1 MNKSFWQFTFVCALF
16 VSAVTTVLSLS
27 VALSLPVLVFPVLSL
42 VIPFMVRRLKN
53 AKFNDDLP
61 LYMGYHTYS
70 WAWWTVFSFLHTP
83 FSFNVDNGITKA
95 LLLFVVYFIVQVLIE
110 LCGLLGTKFFNRT
123 HRWGMIDEALDIIG
137 YIIPIPFLYIGSIL
151 HIDLQDPMVY
161 FMYASSMN
169 VNILFA
175 ELVLLLV
182 SLLVFVFYL
191 YPRDLAYKGVRL
203 LRIVIT
209 AAMWLAMN
217 AHILYG
223 GYIPEF
229 ILSLVPTVFPTYQ
242 GNPLIFITPALLEA
256 GMIGVAV
263 IIGALVE
270 RGIISRR
277 RESI

>member
-27 VALSLPVLVFPVLSL
+27 GALSLPVLVFPVLSL

-123 HRWGMIDEALDIIG
+123 HRLGMIDEALDIIG

-242 GNPLIFITPALLEA
+242 GNLLIFITPALLEA

>member
-16 VSAVTTVLSLS
+16 VSAVTIVLSLS
-27 VALSLPVLVFPVLSL
+27 GALSLPVLVFPVLSL
-42 VIPFMVRRLKN
+42 VIPLMVRRLKN

-61 LYMGYHTYS
+61 LHMGYHTYS

-83 FSFNVDNGITKA
+83 FSFNVDNDITKA
-95 LLLFVVYFIVQVLIE
+95 LLLFIVYFIVQVLIE

-123 HRWGMIDEALDIIG
+123 HRWGMIDEALDMIG

-151 HIDLQDPMVY
+151 YVDLQDPMVY
-161 FMYASSMN
+161 FMYASSIN

-209 AAMWLAMN
+209 AGMWLAMN

-223 GYIPEF
+223 GYIPKF

-242 GNPLIFITPALLEA
+242 GNPLVFITPALLES

>member
-27 VALSLPVLVFPVLSL
+27 GALSLPVLVFPVLSL

-61 LYMGYHTYS
+61 LHMGYHTYS

-270 RGIISRR
+270 RGIISQR

>member
-27 VALSLPVLVFPVLSL
+27 GALSLPVLVFPVLSL

-182 SLLVFVFYL
+182 SLLVYVFYL

>member
-1 MNKSFWQFTFVCALF
+1 MNKNFWLFTIVCALF

-27 VALSLPVLVFPVLSL
+27 GALALPILVFPVLSF
-42 VIPFMVRRLKN
+42 VIPLMVRRLKN

-61 LYMGYHTYS
+61 LSMGYHTYS

-83 FSFNVDNGITKA
+83 FSFTADSGIVTA
-95 LLLFVVYFIVQVLIE
+95 LFLFVVYFIVQVLIE
-110 LCGLLGTKFFNRT
+110 LCGLLATKFFNRN
-123 HRWGMIDEALDIIG
+123 HRWGMVDEALDIIG
-137 YIIPIPFLYIGSIL
+137 YTIPIPFLYIGSL
-151 HIDLQDPMVY
+151 LYIDLQDPMVY

-175 ELVLLLV
+175 ELVSLLI

-191 YPRDLAYKGVRL
+191 YPRELAYKGIRL
-203 LRIVIT
+203 FRIVLT
-209 AAMWLAMN
+209 AGLWLAMN

-229 ILSLVPTVFPTYQ
+229 VLSLVPTVFPTYQ
-242 GNPLIFITPALLEA
+242 GNPLVFFTPTLLEA
-256 GMIGVAV
+256 GVTGVAV
-263 IIGALVE
+263 ILGALVE

-277 RESI
+277 RERI

>member
-27 VALSLPVLVFPVLSL
+27 GALSLPVLVFPVLSL
-42 VIPFMVRRLKN
+42 VIPLMVRRLKN

-61 LYMGYHTYS
+61 LHMGYHTYS

-123 HRWGMIDEALDIIG
+123 HRWGMIDEALDMIG

-242 GNPLIFITPALLEA
+242 GNPLVFITPALLEA
-256 GMIGVAV
+256 SMIGVAV

>member
-1 MNKSFWQFTFVCALF
+1 MNKNFWLFTVVCALF

-27 VALSLPVLVFPVLSL
+27 GALALPILVFPVLSL
-42 VIPFMVRRLKN
+42 VIPLMVRRLKN

-61 LYMGYHTYS
+61 LSMGYHTYS

-83 FSFNVDNGITKA
+83 FSFTADSRIVTA

-110 LCGLLGTKFFNRT
+110 LCGLLATKFFNRN
-123 HRWGMIDEALDIIG
+123 HRWGMVDEALDIIG
-137 YIIPIPFLYIGSIL
+137 YTIPIPFLYIGSL
-151 HIDLQDPMVY
+151 LYIDLQDPMVY

-175 ELVLLLV
+175 ELVSLLI

-191 YPRDLAYKGVRL
+191 YPRELAYKGIRL
-203 LRIVIT
+203 FRIVLT
-209 AAMWLAMN
+209 AGLWLAMN

-242 GNPLIFITPALLEA
+242 GNPLVFVTQTLLEA
-256 GMIGVAV
+256 GMTGVAV

-277 RESI
+277 RERI

>member
-27 VALSLPVLVFPVLSL
+27 GALALPILVFPVLSL
-42 VIPFMVRRLKN
+42 VIPLMVRRLKN
-53 AKFNDDLP
+53 VKFNDDLP
-61 LYMGYHTYS
+61 LSMGYHTYS

>member
-27 VALSLPVLVFPVLSL
+27 GALSLPVLVFPVLSL

-169 VNILFA
+169 INILFA

>member
-27 VALSLPVLVFPVLSL
+27 GALSLPVLVFPVLSL

-256 GMIGVAV
+256 CMIGVAV

>member
-27 VALSLPVLVFPVLSL
+27 GALSLPVLVFPVLSL

-175 ELVLLLV
+175 ELVLLIV

-191 YPRDLAYKGVRL
+191 YPRDLAYKGMRL

>member
-27 VALSLPVLVFPVLSL
+27 GALSLPVLVFPVLSL

-61 LYMGYHTYS
+61 LHMGYHTYS

-123 HRWGMIDEALDIIG
+123 HRWGMIDEALDMIG

-151 HIDLQDPMVY
+151 HVDLQDPMVY

-256 GMIGVAV
+256 SMIGVAV

>member
-27 VALSLPVLVFPVLSL
+27 GALSLPVLVFPILSL

-95 LLLFVVYFIVQVLIE
+95 LLLLVVYFIVQVLIE

-256 GMIGVAV
+256 CMIGMAV

-277 RESI
+277 CESI

>member
-27 VALSLPVLVFPVLSL
+27 GALSLPVLVFPVLSL

-242 GNPLIFITPALLEA
+242 GNPLVFITPALLEA
-256 GMIGVAV
+256 SIIGVAV

>member
-27 VALSLPVLVFPVLSL
+27 GALSLPVLVFPVLSL

-61 LYMGYHTYS
+61 LHMGYHTYS

-83 FSFNVDNGITKA
+83 FSFNVDNGLTKA

-123 HRWGMIDEALDIIG
+123 CRWGMIDEALDMIG

-242 GNPLIFITPALLEA
+242 GNPLVFITPALLEA
-256 GMIGVAV
+256 SIIGVAV

-277 RESI
+277 RERI

>member
-27 VALSLPVLVFPVLSL
+27 GALSLPVLVFPVLSL

-123 HRWGMIDEALDIIG
+123 HRWGMIDEALDING

>member
-27 VALSLPVLVFPVLSL
+27 GALSLPVLVFPVLSL
-42 VIPFMVRRLKN
+42 VIPLMVRRLKN

-61 LYMGYHTYS
+61 LHMGYHTYS

-83 FSFNVDNGITKA
+83 FSFNVDNDITKA
-95 LLLFVVYFIVQVLIE
+95 LLLFIVYFIVQVLIE

-123 HRWGMIDEALDIIG
+123 HRWGMIDEALDMIG

-151 HIDLQDPMVY
+151 YVDLQDPMVY
-161 FMYASSMN
+161 FMYASSIN

-175 ELVLLLV
+175 ELVLLLI

-209 AAMWLAMN
+209 AGMWLAMN

-242 GNPLIFITPALLEA
+242 GNPLVFITPALLES

>member
-27 VALSLPVLVFPVLSL
+27 GALSLPVLVFPVLSL

-83 FSFNVDNGITKA
+83 FSFNVDNSITKA

>member
-27 VALSLPVLVFPVLSL
+27 GALSLPVLVFPVLSL

-175 ELVLLLV
+175 ELVLLIV

-242 GNPLIFITPALLEA
+242 GNPLVFITPALLEA

>member
-1 MNKSFWQFTFVCALF
+1 MNKNFWLFTIVCALF

-27 VALSLPVLVFPVLSL
+27 GALALPILVFPVLSL
-42 VIPFMVRRLKN
+42 VIPLMVRRLKN

-61 LYMGYHTYS
+61 LSMGYHTYS

-83 FSFNVDNGITKA
+83 FSFTADSGIVTA
-95 LLLFVVYFIVQVLIE
+95 LFLFVVYFIVQVLIE
-110 LCGLLGTKFFNRT
+110 LCGLLATKFFNRN
-123 HRWGMIDEALDIIG
+123 HRWGKVDEALDIIG
-137 YIIPIPFLYIGSIL
+137 YTIPIPFLYIGSL
-151 HIDLQDPMVY
+151 LYIDLQDPMVY

-175 ELVLLLV
+175 ELVSLLI

-191 YPRDLAYKGVRL
+191 YPRELAYKGIRL
-203 LRIVIT
+203 FRIVLT
-209 AAMWLAMN
+209 AGLWLAMN

-229 ILSLVPTVFPTYQ
+229 VLSLVPTVFPTYQ
-242 GNPLIFITPALLEA
+242 GNPLVFVTPTLLEA
-256 GMIGVAV
+256 GMTGVAV

-277 RESI
+277 RERI

>member
-27 VALSLPVLVFPVLSL
+27 GALSLPVLVFPVLSL

-53 AKFNDDLP
+53 AKFNDELP

>member
-16 VSAVTTVLSLS
+16 VSAVTIVLSLS
-27 VALSLPVLVFPVLSL
+27 GALSLPVLVFPVLSL
-42 VIPFMVRRLKN
+42 VIPLMVRRLKN

-61 LYMGYHTYS
+61 LHMGYHTYS

-83 FSFNVDNGITKA
+83 FSFNVDNDITKA
-95 LLLFVVYFIVQVLIE
+95 LLLFIVYFIVQVLIE
-110 LCGLLGTKFFNRT
+110 LCGLLGTKFFNRP
-123 HRWGMIDEALDIIG
+123 HRWGMIDEALDMIG

-151 HIDLQDPMVY
+151 YVDLQDPMVY
-161 FMYASSMN
+161 FMYASSIN

-209 AAMWLAMN
+209 AGMWLAMN

-242 GNPLIFITPALLEA
+242 GNPLVFITPALLES

>member
-27 VALSLPVLVFPVLSL
+27 GTLSLPVLVFPVLSL

-53 AKFNDDLP
+53 AKFNDDLS

>member
-27 VALSLPVLVFPVLSL
+27 GALSLPVLVFPVLSL

-61 LYMGYHTYS
+61 LHMGYHTYS

-123 HRWGMIDEALDIIG
+123 HRLGMIDEALDIIG

-256 GMIGVAV
+256 GMIGMAV

>member
-1 MNKSFWQFTFVCALF
+1 MNKNFWLFTVVCALF

-27 VALSLPVLVFPVLSL
+27 GALALPILVFPVLSL
-42 VIPFMVRRLKN
+42 VIPLMVRRLKN
-53 AKFNDDLP
+53 AKFNDELP
-61 LYMGYHTYS
+61 LSMGYHTYS

-83 FSFNVDNGITKA
+83 FSFTADSGIITA
-95 LLLFVVYFIVQVLIE
+95 LLLFAVYFIVQVLIE
-110 LCGLLGTKFFNRT
+110 LCGLLATKFFNRN
-123 HRWGMIDEALDIIG
+123 HRWGMVYEALDIIG
-137 YIIPIPFLYIGSIL
+137 YTIPIPFLYIGSL
-151 HIDLQDPMVY
+151 LYIDLQDPMVY

-175 ELVLLLV
+175 ELVSLLI

-191 YPRDLAYKGVRL
+191 YPREIAYKGIRL
-203 LRIVIT
+203 FRIVLT
-209 AAMWLAMN
+209 AGLWLAMN

-242 GNPLIFITPALLEA
+242 GNPLVFVTPTLLEA
-256 GMIGVAV
+256 GMTGVAV

-277 RESI
+277 RERI

>member
-27 VALSLPVLVFPVLSL
+27 GALSLPVLVFPVLSL

-169 VNILFA
+169 VNVLFA

-256 GMIGVAV
+256 CMIGLAV

>member
-1 MNKSFWQFTFVCALF
+1 MNKSFWLFTLICSLF
-16 VSAVTTVLSLS
+16 VSAITTVLSLS
-27 VALSLPVLVFPVLSL
+27 GALSIPILVFPVLSL
-42 VIPFMVRRLKN
+42 VIPIMVRRLKN

-61 LYMGYHTYS
+61 LSMGYHAYS
-70 WAWWTVFSFLHTP
+70 WAWWAVFSFLHTP
-83 FSFNVDNGITKA
+83 FSFNVDNGLAKV

-110 LCGLLGTKFFNRT
+110 LCGLLATKFFNRT
-123 HRWGMIDEALDIIG
+123 HRWGMIDEALDIIA
-137 YIIPIPFLYIGSIL
+137 YTIPIPFLYIASIL
-151 HIDLQDPMVY
+151 YIDLQDPMVY

-191 YPRDLAYKGVRL
+191 YPRDLAYKDVRL
-203 LRIVIT
+203 LRIIIT
-209 AAMWLAMN
+209 AGIWLAMN

-242 GNPLIFITPALLEA
+242 GNPLVFVTPTLLEA
-256 GMIGVAV
+256 GMTGGAV

-277 RESI
+277 RERI

>member
-27 VALSLPVLVFPVLSL
+27 GALSLPVLVFPVLSL

-53 AKFNDDLP
+53 AKFNDELP

-123 HRWGMIDEALDIIG
+123 HRWGMIDEALDMIG

-229 ILSLVPTVFPTYQ
+229 ILSLVPAVFPTYQ

-256 GMIGVAV
+256 CMIGVAV

>member
-27 VALSLPVLVFPVLSL
+27 GALSLPVLVFPVLSL

-61 LYMGYHTYS
+61 LHMGYHTYS

-123 HRWGMIDEALDIIG
+123 HHWGMIDEALDIIG

-242 GNPLIFITPALLEA
+242 GNSLIFITPALLEA
-256 GMIGVAV
+256 AMIGVAV

>member
-1 MNKSFWQFTFVCALF
+1 MNKSFWLFTLICSLF
-16 VSAVTTVLSLS
+16 VSAITTVLSLS
-27 VALSLPVLVFPVLSL
+27 GALSLSILVFPVLSL
-42 VIPFMVRRLKN
+42 VIPIMVRRLKN

-61 LYMGYHTYS
+61 LSMGYHAYS
-70 WAWWTVFSFLHTP
+70 WAWWMVFSFLHTP
-83 FSFNVDNGITKA
+83 FSFNVDNGLAKA

-110 LCGLLGTKFFNRT
+110 LCGLLATKFFNRT
-123 HRWGMIDEALDIIG
+123 YRWGMIDEALDIIA
-137 YIIPIPFLYIGSIL
+137 YTIPIPFLYIGSIL
-151 HIDLQDPMVY
+151 YIDLQDPMVY

-191 YPRDLAYKGVRL
+191 YPRDLVYKGVRL
-203 LRIVIT
+203 LRIIIT
-209 AAMWLAMN
+209 AGIWLAMN

-242 GNPLIFITPALLEA
+242 GNPLVFVTPTLLEA
-256 GMIGVAV
+256 GMTGGAV

-277 RESI
+277 RERI

>member
-16 VSAVTTVLSLS
+16 VSAVTIVLSLS
-27 VALSLPVLVFPVLSL
+27 GALSLPVLVFPVLSL
-42 VIPFMVRRLKN
+42 VIPLMVRRLKN

-61 LYMGYHTYS
+61 LHMGYHTYS

-83 FSFNVDNGITKA
+83 FSFNVDNDITKA
-95 LLLFVVYFIVQVLIE
+95 LLLFIVYFIVQVLIE

-123 HRWGMIDEALDIIG
+123 HRWGMIDEALDMIG

-151 HIDLQDPMVY
+151 YVDLQDPMVY
-161 FMYASSMN
+161 FMYASSIN

-209 AAMWLAMN
+209 AGMWLAMN

-242 GNPLIFITPALLEA
+242 GNSLVFITPALLES

>member
-27 VALSLPVLVFPVLSL
+27 GALSLPVLVFPALSL

-61 LYMGYHTYS
+61 LHMGYHTYS

-110 LCGLLGTKFFNRT
+110 LCGLLGTKFFNRA
-123 HRWGMIDEALDIIG
+123 HRWGMIDEALDMIG

-175 ELVLLLV
+175 ELVLLLI

-209 AAMWLAMN
+209 AGMWLAMN

-242 GNPLIFITPALLEA
+242 GNPLVFITPALLEA
-256 GMIGVAV
+256 SMIGVAV

>member
-27 VALSLPVLVFPVLSL
+27 GALSLPVLVFPVLSL

-61 LYMGYHTYS
+61 LHMGYHTYS

-175 ELVLLLV
+175 ELVLLLI

-256 GMIGVAV
+256 SMIGVAV

>member
-1 MNKSFWQFTFVCALF
+1 MNKNFWLFTVVCALF

-27 VALSLPVLVFPVLSL
+27 GALALPILVFPVLSL
-42 VIPFMVRRLKN
+42 VIPLMVRRLKN

-61 LYMGYHTYS
+61 LGMGYHTYS

-83 FSFNVDNGITKA
+83 FSFTADSGIVTA

-110 LCGLLGTKFFNRT
+110 LFGLLATKFFNRNY
-123 HRWGMIDEALDIIG
+123 RWGMVDEALDIIG
-137 YIIPIPFLYIGSIL
+137 YTIPIPFLYIGSL
-151 HIDLQDPMVY
+151 LYIDLQDPMVY

-175 ELVLLLV
+175 ELVSLLI

-191 YPRDLAYKGVRL
+191 YPREIAYKGIRL
-203 LRIVIT
+203 FRIVLT
-209 AAMWLAMN
+209 AGLWLAMN

-229 ILSLVPTVFPTYQ
+229 VLSLVPTVFPTYQ
-242 GNPLIFITPALLEA
+242 GNPLVFVTPTLLEA
-256 GMIGVAV
+256 GMTGVAV

-277 RESI
+277 RERI

>member
-27 VALSLPVLVFPVLSL
+27 GALSLPVLVFPVLSL
-42 VIPFMVRRLKN
+42 VIPLMVRRLKN

-61 LYMGYHTYS
+61 LHMGYHTYS

-83 FSFNVDNGITKA
+83 FSFNVDNDITKA
-95 LLLFVVYFIVQVLIE
+95 LLLFIVYFIVQVLIE

-123 HRWGMIDEALDIIG
+123 HRWGMIDEALDMIG

-151 HIDLQDPMVY
+151 YVDLQDPIVY
-161 FMYASSMN
+161 FMYASSIN

-209 AAMWLAMN
+209 AGMWLAMN

-229 ILSLVPTVFPTYQ
+229 IVSLVPTVFPTYQ
-242 GNPLIFITPALLEA
+242 GNPLVFITPALLEA

>member
-27 VALSLPVLVFPVLSL
+27 GALSLPVLVFPVLSL

-123 HRWGMIDEALDIIG
+123 HRLGMIDEALDIIG

-217 AHILYG
+217 AHIFYG

>member
-27 VALSLPVLVFPVLSL
+27 GALSLPVLVFPVLSL

-61 LYMGYHTYS
+61 LHMGYHTYS

-123 HRWGMIDEALDIIG
+123 HHWGMIDEALDMIG

-209 AAMWLAMN
+209 AGMWLAMN

-229 ILSLVPTVFPTYQ
+229 VLSLVPTVFPTYQ
-242 GNPLIFITPALLEA
+242 GNPLVFITPALLEA